1 MKTVIRHIVS
11 RTYKPALEKYLSST
25 RGYNFEGL
33 RLQIPPGVF
42 HPGFFYS
49 TRMLLEQV
57 RKLPLKG
64 KKFLEP
70 GCGSGLIS
78 LIAAREGAVAT
89 ASDINPLATQNLI
102 ANCEVNGINV
112 EVIESDLF
120 DSIPEQDFDIIAIN
134 PPYYR
139 KAPLTMAEHAW
150 YCGENGEYFQR
161 LFALLGRYMHRDTT
175 TLMALCDGCD
185 MQMIQGIA
193 EENGFSLKSVHT
205 KSNLIEKNFIFK
217 IESSNGIQ

>member
-78 LIAAREGAVAT
+78 LIAAREGAAAT

-102 ANCEVNGINV
+102 ANCVVNGINV

-120 DSIPEQDFDIIAIN
+120 DAIPEQDFDIIAITKRHQSSRI
-134 PPYYR
+134 PV
-139 KAPLTMAEHAW
+139 HV
-150 YCGENGEYFQR
+150 
-161 LFALLGRYMHRDTT
+161 FAKR
-175 TLMALCDGCD
+175 C
-185 MQMIQGIA
+185 
-193 EENGFSLKSVHT
+193 E
-205 KSNLIEKNFIFK
+205 
-217 IESSNGIQ
+217 